1 MFFCAFFGF
10 LVYFFCLSGAW
21 AWDFELGA
29 CGWELKFQEFLS
41 MPCSCLACLAGLAWL
56 AWPAWQ
62 AKASQAKPRFEVYQ
76 PSPSFRIGFGVWGL
90 GLGVQIKV

>member
-41 MPCSCLACLAGLAWL
+41 MPFLPRPGSGLEASCLDLALAWKL
-56 AWPAWQ
+56 RFFFFL
-62 AKASQAKPRFEVYQ
+62 PR
-76 PSPSFRIGFGVWGL
+76 PGFGL
-90 GLGVQIKV
+90 GPGHQV

>member
-41 MPCSCLACLAGLAWL
+41 MPFLPRPGSGLEASCLDLALAWKLL
-56 AWPAWQ
+56 A
-62 AKASQAKPRFEVYQ
+62 
-76 PSPSFRIGFGVWGL
+76 
-90 GLGVQIKV
+90 